1 MLIYLPLIIIFS
13 VFALKFWAQVGCT
26 EYTDVIVEN
35 FDTDLYKNTEMSSVA
50 YWPPG
55 PITLNWL
62 GGNLDMQKP
71 WGMGARIYVAA
82 PGDFDNDGYPD
93 LIGFLMGDMTDDYS
107 GALVLIR
114 NKFNDANLDGVD
126 DDGLIFDIDP
136 FEIYD
141 WGLLRL
147 GPASITTGDYNGD
160 GLIDFFFLNNARDK
174 AIYDRFSAVMYI
186 NCGTAE
192 NPHFRRSF
200 EAPNLDFT
208 ARFMDTPIYLRWCA
222 DHLCS
227 VDIDKDGDTD
237 ILDVSQNEIYLV
249 RNPGS
254 SDFDLDHFTIT
265 ELNYDQRP
273 GFPLGEWIG
282 GGSSI
287 NAADF
292 DLDGDLDIV
301 ASSVEPT
308 VPYIVFYE
316 NDGTGFFKRY
326 EIPIGD
332 PNCIGTVA
340 LMVDD
345 FDQDGLIDIMG
356 SNDKAVSH
364 NDSRL
369 YIWRNKGVVEGGGLP
384 IDFEWKCLLDCEP
397 ILPPLNDCDM
407 GRSLDFDLDGDID
420 IIMADA
426 NGAGDYYLGINNL
439 ANVYTTYG
447 EAQSLNLIPLLDSF
461 QYAVTKVDITGINMG
476 TRGSDKTGLKVEFYL
491 SNNGEDWEL
500 FQTWEA
506 NDIHNYNSL
515 PTYTF
520 KHFGSQLLW
529 KVVFSAP
536 EDPMMDYTGA
546 SFDTPWI
553 GEIEFE
559 CIHVDRREYS
569 RTSVAATVTDEE
581 AQKKNLIIGS
591 TFYYPSWQGHLRAYD
606 VSSVTPQDTA
616 YSVLR
621 TITRPNASEPQGREI
636 VQEGVE
642 ILWDS
647 GVLLYNRDASTR
659 NIYTAIPSGD
669 AFDRVDFTDAYVGVL
684 GPILQDVNNDNEG
697 LINFIRGEGREW
709 KLGDSNHSNPIVVGP
724 PIEAPV
730 KMGDGYQQFMTD
742 WADRKKVLYIGS
754 NDGMLHC
761 IDVLTGTEL
770 WGFIP
775 YNQLPRL
782 RDMWEVF
789 PATGQRY
796 YEHHIYL
803 DGSPAVADVF
813 IDADGDSNEEWRTVL
828 ICGQGPGNGSALA
841 GGLNYYFALDIT
853 NPEDPQPLW
862 EFTHAQMGETWSV
875 PAIGRVKV
883 KNADTWVAFMGSGYD
898 NNAAEIV
905 GNRFYVVNVE
915 TGEEEWGF
923 DVPEV
928 DTTHTLHW
936 NIPNTLPASPATVDM
951 DQDGFTDRV
960 YIADLDGRIWKVD
973 VTPNLVNAGSWSE
986 ELIYEDS
993 NNFPIVCK
1001 PAIWLNPVSGE
1012 IVPRLYFGTGGDDRA
1027 PGDVNYSFIALI
1039 DLAVPEVEWYLGDPA
1054 VVGLPM
1060 EKDMGDLAIGDKVWA
1075 DPKVADFIVYFSTLV
1090 GSIDSV
1096 DPCESLAGVGKL
1108 YARYIQA
1115 EAGSLIGGTA
1125 LKTFTGPVENLELSI
1140 KTRAAVTLGERQR
1153 TSDGTRKREV
1163 YIQEYDS
1170 TIQKLEQFA
1179 VALLKIR
1186 SWREIFKIIR

>member
-13 VFALKFWAQVGCT
+13 VFALNFWAQEEACVEFT
-26 EYTDVIVEN
+26 EEIGEN
-35 FDTDLYKNTEMSSVA
+35 FDTELYKNTELSSVA

-62 GGNLDMQKP
+62 GGNLEVTSP
-71 WGMGARIYVAA
+71 LGMGARIYVCDH
-82 PGDFDNDGYPD
+82 GDFDADGLPD
-93 LIGFLMGDMTDDYS
+93 LVGLDITTYS
-107 GALVLIR
+107 LVLLWNR
-114 NKFNDANLDGVD
+114 FEDLDSDGLD
-126 DDGLIFDIDP
+126 DDGLIWDVDP
-136 FEIYD
+136 FELYD
-141 WGLLRL
+141 WDLTV

-160 GLIDFFFLNNARDK
+160 GLLDFFFLKNRQDA
-174 AIYDRFSAVMYI
+174 AVYDEFVAGMYI
-186 NCGTAE
+186 NSGTAE
-192 NPHFRRSF
+192 DPHFNRYF
-200 EAPNLDFT
+200 QAPCLDFS
-208 ARFMDTPIYLRWCA
+208 AEFMNKGIYCRWAA

-227 VDIDKDGDTD
+227 EDIDKDGDM
-237 ILDVSQNEIYLV
+237 DVLVISQDEIYLV
-249 RNPGS
+249 RNPGAAS
-254 SDFDLDHFTIT
+254 FDLANFTIT

-273 GFPLGEWIG
+273 GFPTGDLM

-287 NAADF
+287 KTADF
-292 DLDGDLDIV
+292 DLDGDIDIV
-301 ASSVEPT
+301 VGSVEN
-308 VPYIVFYE
+308 VPNIVFYE
-316 NDGTGFFKRY
+316 NDGTENFTY
-326 EIPIGD
+326 HAIPIVD

-345 FDQDGLIDIMG
+345 FDQDGLPDIMG
-356 SNDKAVSH
+356 ANDKWRAG
-364 NDSRL
+364 NDARMYL
-369 YIWRNKGVVEGGGLP
+369 WKNKGVVEGGSPP
-384 IDFEWKCLLDCEP
+384 IDLEWRCF
-397 ILPPLNDCDM
+397 NDCNPVTPDPHDIDM
-407 GRSLDFDLDGDID
+407 GICTDFDQDGDID
-420 IIMADA
+420 IVIADA
-426 NGAGDYYLGINNL
+426 NDAGDYYLARNDL

-447 EAQSLNLIPLLDSF
+447 EAHSLNLIPLLDSF
-461 QYAVTKVDITGINMG
+461 QYAVTKVDISQIKMG
-476 TRGSDKTGLKVEFYL
+476 TRGGDPTGLKVDFYL
-491 SNNGEDWEL
+491 SNNGEDYEL
-500 FQTWEA
+500 FATWEE
-506 NDIHNYNSL
+506 NDIHMYNNL
-515 PTYTF
+515 PTHTF
-520 KHFGSQLLW
+520 KHFGSKLLW
-529 KVVFSAP
+529 KAVFFAP
-536 EDPMMDYTGA
+536 EDPMAEFVSA
-546 SFDTPWI
+546 SFDTPYI
-553 GEIEFE
+553 TEIKFE
-559 CIHVDRREYS
+559 YTHVERREYS
-569 RTSVAATVTDEE
+569 RTSVAATVTDEA
-581 AQKKNLIIGS
+581 AQQKNLIIGS
-591 TFYYPSWQGHLRAYD
+591 TFYYPSWRGHLRAYD

-621 TITRPNASEPQGREI
+621 TITRPNAAEPQGREI

-647 GVLLYNRDASTR
+647 GTLLWARDASAR
-659 NIYTAIPSGD
+659 NIYTAVPSGGGL
-669 AFDRVDFTDAYVGVL
+669 DRVDFTAANVGTL

-697 LINFIRGEGREW
+697 LINFIRGEGRGW

-724 PIEAPV
+724 PIEAPQ

-742 WADRKKVLYIGS
+742 WADRRKVLYIGS

-761 IDVLTGTEL
+761 IDVLTGAEL

-796 YEHHIYL
+796 FERHVYM

-813 IDADGDSNEEWRTVL
+813 IDANGDNQEEWRTVL

-853 NPEDPQPLW
+853 NPADPQPLW
-862 EFTHAQMGETWSV
+862 EFTHDQLGETWSV
-875 PAIGRVKV
+875 PAIGRTSI

-898 NNAAEIV
+898 NNTAEIA
-905 GNRFYVVNVE
+905 GNRFHVVNVE

-923 DVPEV
+923 DVPEE
-928 DTTHTLHW
+928 DTTAALGW
-936 NIPNTLPASPATVDM
+936 NIPNTLPASPAAVDL
-951 DQDGFTDRV
+951 DQDGLTDRV
-960 YIADLDGRIWKVD
+960 YIADLDGRMWKVD
-973 VTPNLVNAGSWSE
+973 VTPNLVNVNSWQE
-986 ELIYEDS
+986 EVIYEDS

-1001 PAIWLNPVSGE
+1001 PAIWINPVSTE

-1039 DLAVPEVEWYLGDPA
+1039 DQTVPEVEWYLGDPA

-1060 EKDMGDLAIGDKVWA
+1060 EKDMGDLAVGDKVWA
-1075 DPKVADFIVYFSTLV
+1075 DPKVADFICYFSTLV

-1108 YARYIQA
+1108 FARFIQA
-1115 EAGSLIGGTA
+1115 EAGTLIGSTA
-1125 LKTFTGPVENLELSI
+1125 LETFTGPVESLELSI

-1153 TSDGTRKREV
+1153 TGDGTRKREV

-1179 VALLKIR
+1179 VALLKIK